1 MYGPLCAS
9 LAAAGPLEVRITA
22 PPDVLDAGDA
32 PEGSASIVDESQGQ
46 AAPGATCAWCRQLAA
61 DPPP

>member
-9 LAAAGPLEVRITA
+9 LASAGPLEVRMTE

-32 PEGSASIVDESQGQ
+32 PEGSPSIVDESQGL
-46 AAPGATCAWCRQLAA
+46 AAPGATCAWFRQAA